1 MKVTDKYDEE
11 TEQLSDD
18 LVDITGKVIDLTKTA
33 SNPKGISLF
42 TDETQTEY
50 KSIYTY
56 LQEISEI
63 YDELGDKQ
71 QQELLEKLFG
81 KNRASVGAAIINNF
95 SAAEKAMDTMA
106 NSAGSAEKEMSIV
119 TETLTYKLN
128 ALKVTGEGVAQNL
141 FNRSKLGSAIDGLT
155 SMLSVVD
162 KVTEKLGLFK
172 TVALGITAALSFKNI
187 GRDKM
192 FSLNLNMPITACVLS
207 DMIVFMW
214 SFVKYTM
221 VNEA

>member
-11 TEQLSDD
+11 TEELSDD
-18 LVDITGKVIDLTKTA
+18 LVDITGKVIDLTKTT

-155 SMLSVVD
+155 SMLGVVD

-207 DMIVFMW
+207 DMVVFMW